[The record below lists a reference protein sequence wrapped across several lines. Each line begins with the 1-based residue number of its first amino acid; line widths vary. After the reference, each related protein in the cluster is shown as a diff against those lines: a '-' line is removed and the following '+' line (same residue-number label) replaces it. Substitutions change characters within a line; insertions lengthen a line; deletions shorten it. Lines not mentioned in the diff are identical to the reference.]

1 MAKIRMSALVSDV
14 KGRIGSQVFSS
25 WKGRPYVKS
34 MPTTVRNPVS
44 KRQGFVRA
52 SLANSATNW
61 NLLSPE
67 NRLIWRQYAK
77 EISSTSIYDIGTT
90 NIVPKK
96 GNLMSGFNAYT
107 AINTRLINTK
117 LPPVILPPSSTPPTV
132 LEATVANVFGHIVIF
147 GQTGV
152 NARKDDV
159 VRVFQKGDYP
169 KAIANMGTHVT
180 ITASDLQVD
189 GSAKFQAILDTQTI
203 GGEYDIG
210 NIDNAVY
217 MGSTISIQMNLL
229 RPNGA
234 LSSPS
239 TSFEILLW
247 DNVSDEHFKWMRTLW
262 DSCSDKYK
270 TDLATLTTMYGL
282 GAPDYMNTLAAA
294 SYIFTK
300 FIRNY
305 IAGEPTMDF
314 FIENGY
320 TKSALETAGIPM
332 TVSEIVSAGLLPHPL
347 IGSTDSFT
355 NEW

>member
-1 MAKIRMSALVSDV
+1 MSKLRMSALVSDI

-25 WKGRPYVKS
+25 WKGRPYVKT
-34 MPTTVRNPVS
+34 MPTSVRNPVS
-44 KRQGFVRA
+44 RRQGFVRA

-77 EISSTSIYDIGTT
+77 EINSASVDDIGTT

-96 GNLMSGFNAYT
+96 GSLMSGFNAYT
-107 AINTRLINTK
+107 AVNTRLINSK

-132 LEATVANVFGHIVIF
+132 LDATVANVYGHIVVF
-147 GQTGV
+147 GKTGV
-152 NARKDDV
+152 NAREDDL
-159 VRVFQKGDYP
+159 VRIFQKGDYP
-169 KAIANMGTHVT
+169 KAIANIGTTYKIVDDDLDT
-180 ITASDLQVD
+180 DDSASF
-189 GSAKFQAILDTQTI
+189 KAIIDTQTI

-210 NIDNAVY
+210 DIDNAVY

-262 DSCSDKYK
+262 GSCSEAYK

-314 FIENGY
+314 FKENGY

-347 IGSTDSFT
+347 IGSTDSFI